1 MTEPA
6 CLSPLPRPTFFEHLN
21 PPLSTKREKQ
31 RKGIQKRVPRAV
43 RSVQSVSRFL
53 SECYELHGPHFIS
66 FTTKGKT
73 VFGMLS
79 YAENGHYNKNDPREY
94 FEQCFERERK
104 IGEGSF
110 GEVFRVKSKN
120 DGKYYAVKRT
130 IEPFR
135 NSRDRELKLREVQKH
150 ELLPKHPNLVEFK
163 CAWEEKGQLY
173 IQTELCEYSLNQYLF
188 NKVILSLSD
197 YAERVH
203 YIPEDELWG
212 YFADMVAAVH
222 HLHEQDLLHLDIK
235 PENIFVSN
243 NMCKLGDFGL
253 VFDMK
258 RDSNMIAQDGDSK
271 YLAQEVLNNP
281 PGKPADIFSLG
292 ISMLELA
299 SDLDLPSR
307 GEGWH
312 MLREGHIPEEFTKD
326 MSPKLRR
333 LIFLMM
339 ELNPEKRPTARELF
353 NDDTIQHYLRK
364 RYPLNYSMVCVYGFS
379 VFARFAKQTWTTVL
393 FFLWIV
399 VLPLCL
405 PTKWL
410 SDWLMSQKH
419 LKTHYHVDKQE
430 CHNWTPPLKRQKF
443 CTLTSLNMN
452 GGSNK
457 DSSHWSYS
465 EPQKTLRDMSC
476 SPPLF
481 KTASRCG
488 ERSKHGELF
497 SDDSSPQRS
506 TRSTCTPTSREMT
519 PEISDRS
526 SSVEESG
533 NANCSDVCLSPT
545 TRSWNNST
553 IARISGSSSPLSSR
567 YSVQKDFSRNVM
579 SAPVRRPPFR
589 FLRCGKLRSVPKL
602 DFSLADDDDQP
613 LKSSA
618 TVRSASSR
626 EVTDRGS
633 SADELQY

>member
-1 MTEPA
+1 M
-6 CLSPLPRPTFFEHLN
+6 SPLPRPTFFDHLN

-31 RKGIQKRVPRAV
+31 LKGIQKRVPRAV
-43 RSVQSVSRFL
+43 RSVQSMSRFL
-53 SECYELHGPHFIS
+53 SERYELHGPHFIS

-73 VFGMLS
+73 VFD
-79 YAENGHYNKNDPREY
+79 AENAHYNKNDPREY
-94 FEQCFERERK
+94 FEQCFEKERK

-135 NSRDRELKLREVQKH
+135 NSRDREMKLREVQKH

-173 IQTELCEYSLNQYLF
+173 IQTELCEYSL
-188 NKVILSLSD
+188 SD

-212 YFADMVAAVH
+212 YFADVVAAVY
-222 HLHEQDLLHLDIK
+222 HLHELDLLHLDIK

-253 VFDMK
+253 VFDLK
-258 RDSNMIAQDGDSK
+258 RDSNIIAQDGDSK

-307 GEGWH
+307 GDGWH

-353 NDDTIQHYLRK
+353 NDATIQHYLRK
-364 RYPLNYSMVCVYGFS
+364 RYPLNYSM
-379 VFARFAKQTWTTVL
+379 APFAKQMWAAL
-393 FFLWIV
+393 LCFLWIIL
-399 VLPLCL
+399 LPLYL
-405 PTKWL
+405 PFKWL
-410 SDWLMSQKH
+410 ASQKL
-419 LKTHYHVDKQE
+419 LKTSFHADKYYPD
-430 CHNWTPPLKRQKF
+430 WTPPFKRQKF
-443 CTLTSLNMN
+443 CALPPLNIDTGN
-452 GGSNK
+452 GK
-457 DSSHWSYS
+457 DEVPNFGAVGVSRYPGNSRWNYS
-465 EPQKTLRDMSC
+465 EPTNTCHDVTHS
-476 SPPLF
+476 PLF
-481 KTASRCG
+481 KQISRCERSFRNEIFCDNSSNQHDSMLTAPACTPASR
-488 ERSKHGELF
+488 EL
-497 SDDSSPQRS
+497 
-506 TRSTCTPTSREMT
+506 T
-519 PEISDRS
+519 PELMSRS
-526 SSVEESG
+526 SSMEETDHLKGTEMS
-533 NANCSDVCLSPT
+533 LSPT
-545 TRSWNNST
+545 SPHHNDGM
-553 IARISGSSSPLSSR
+553 ARLISSGSPVSSR
-567 YSVQKDFSRNVM
+567 YMMQQDFVRNVM

-589 FLRCGKLRSVPKL
+589 FLRSGKLRSIPKL
-602 DFSLADDDDQP
+602 DFSLIDADEETAKENNAP
-613 LKSSA
+613 RPNA
-618 TVRSASSR
+618 GR
-626 EVTDRGS
+626 EVADRGS
-633 SADELQY
+633 SADELDY